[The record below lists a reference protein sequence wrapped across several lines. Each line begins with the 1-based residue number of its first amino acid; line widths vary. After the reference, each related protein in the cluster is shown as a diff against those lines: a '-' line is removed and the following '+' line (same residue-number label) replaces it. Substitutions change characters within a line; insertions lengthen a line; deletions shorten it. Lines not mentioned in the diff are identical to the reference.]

1 MKQDLLKIAS
11 ILLIIAMINHKLS
24 YDIYQDVKDNMVI
37 LMAIILPYAASAL
50 YINIYLL
57 LDDDNQEIT
66 LQWKKTI

>member
-1 MKQDLLKIAS
+1 VKQDLLKIAS

-57 LDDDNQEIT
+57 LNDDNQEIT

>member
-57 LDDDNQEIT
+57 LNDDNQEIT

>member
-1 MKQDLLKIAS
+1 VKQDLLKIAS